1 MSFQFT
7 HPWFLACALVALP
20 WIAYWARHSD
30 VQIGPW
36 RRGFALFLRFLI
48 TTCIILAMAG
58 LQWLRPLEGMNLIYL
73 LDRSESIPPTQKE
86 EALQY
91 VQKTLNLKESVDQAG
106 VVVFGN
112 EAALE

>member
-7 HPWFLACALVALP
+7 HPWFLGCALVALP
-20 WIAYWARHSD
+20 WIAYWAHHSD

-106 VVVFGN
+106 V
-112 EAALE
+112 